1 MTLPTLDGVTLLSWR
16 RGTERGGREGVE
28 ETGEEERGGRE
39 VAEEKMEEE
48 EEEEEEMR
56 VEASRR
62 SLS

>member
-16 RGTERGGREGVE
+16 RGPERGEREGVE

-48 EEEEEEMR
+48 EEVERR